1 MAPSKKPPTPTPAPS
16 PAPRPAPSPAPKQFS
31 GGGMVNINPELYAQP
46 GRIPSGR
53 EPAPKEP
60 ATPAGPTT
68 TTEPS
73 GGMTDYERYL
83 VASAANSE
91 SSRQQNATE
100 AMRALMQQYGLMS
113 LYSKVVGY
121 IQDGYDPEAIG
132 ILIRTTP
139 EYKTRFPAM
148 DALAAKGRTISE
160 ASYIEYES
168 SAATL
173 ERRYGLPEGML
184 MSNVT
189 KLLTNEVSPSELND
203 RVILA
208 SAASIQAPQ
217 EIKDMF
223 KNYYNIDSGGLTAY
237 FLDPDVATPL
247 LEKQNASAIIGA
259 EAAKQGIGI
268 DVNSAENLQ
277 NIGITQNQAREGFG
291 TVAGATGLST
301 GAGDI
306 VSQQDLVAA
315 TLGNNAEAKKRAD
328 RAAGGRLGRFQ
339 GGGEFL
345 KTQQGASGL
354 GSASTS

>member
-1 MAPSKKPPTPTPAPS
+1 MAKNPANTGPTKAIQRASNTDFAMRQASASQPGVASTAFTPTPLNPQ
-16 PAPRPAPSPAPKQFS
+16 PASAAPKDT
-31 GGGMVNINPELYAQP
+31 
-46 GRIPSGR
+46 
-53 EPAPKEP
+53 
-60 ATPAGPTT
+60 TPTD
-68 TTEPS
+68 TTEDTS

-83 VASAANSE
+83 VAAAANAE
-91 SSRQQNATE
+91 SARQRNATE
-100 AMRALMQQYGLMS
+100 VMRSLMEQYGLMS

-121 IQDGYDPEAIG
+121 IQDGYDPDAISV
-132 ILIRTTP
+132 LIRTTP

-173 ERRYGLPEGML
+173 ERRYGLPDGML

-203 RVILA
+203 RVLLA

-223 KNYYNIDSGGLTAY
+223 KNYYNIDAGGLTAY

-291 TVAGATGLST
+291 TVAGAKGLSS
-301 GAGDI
+301 GAGDV
-306 VSQQDLVAA
+306 VSQQDLISA
-315 TLGNNAEAKKRAD
+315 TLGNDAEAMKNVK

-345 KTQQGASGL
+345 QTQQGAAGL
-354 GSASTS
+354 GSAATR

>member
-1 MAPSKKPPTPTPAPS
+1 MAKSVPKRTPAPA
-16 PAPRPAPSPAPKQFS
+16 APRPFT
-31 GGGMVNINPELYAQP
+31 GGGMVNINVPALQP
-46 GRIPSGR
+46 AARPPKNITPGGGGRG
-53 EPAPKEP
+53 PAPKPEAGGSSP
-60 ATPAGPTT
+60 TVTAT
-68 TTEPS
+68 ES
-73 GGMTDYERYL
+73 GGMTDYERSL
-83 VASAANSE
+83 VASAANAE
-91 SSRQQNATE
+91 SSRRKNATE
-100 AMRALMQQYGLMS
+100 VMKALMTQYGLMS

-121 IQDGYDPEAIG
+121 IQDGYDPEAISV
-132 ILIRTTP
+132 LIRTTP

-148 DALAAKGRTISE
+148 DALAAKGRSISE
-160 ASYIEYES
+160 ADYINYES
-168 SAATL
+168 AASTL

-189 KLLTNEVSPSELND
+189 KLLSSEVSSSELND

-223 KNYYNIDSGGLTAY
+223 KNYYNIDAGGLTAY

-277 NIGITQNQAREGFG
+277 NIGISQNQAREGFG
-291 TVAGATGLST
+291 TVAGAKGLST
-301 GAGDI
+301 GAGD
-306 VSQQDLVAA
+306 VASQQQLIAA
-315 TLGNNAEAKKRAD
+315 TLGGDAEAKKAVE

-345 KTQQGASGL
+345 QTQQGAVGL
-354 GSASTS
+354 GTASTG

>member
-1 MAPSKKPPTPTPAPS
+1 
-16 PAPRPAPSPAPKQFS
+16 
-31 GGGMVNINPELYAQP
+31 
-46 GRIPSGR
+46 
-53 EPAPKEP
+53 
-60 ATPAGPTT
+60 
-68 TTEPS
+68 
-73 GGMTDYERYL
+73 MTDYERYL

-91 SSRQQNATE
+91 SARRQNATE
-100 AMRALMQQYGLMS
+100 VMRALMQQYGLMS

-168 SAATL
+168 STATL

-189 KLLTNEVSPSELND
+189 KLLTNDVSQSELND

-208 SAASIQAPQ
+208 SAASIQAPK

-223 KNYYNIDSGGLTAY
+223 KNYYNIDAGGLTAY

-277 NIGITQNQAREGFG
+277 SIGITQNQAREGFG
-291 TVAGATGLST
+291 TVAGAQGLST

-315 TLGNNAEAKKRAD
+315 TLGNDAEAKKRAA

-354 GSASTS
+354 GSAATL

>member
-1 MAPSKKPPTPTPAPS
+1 MRQASASQPGVASTAFTPTPLNPQ
-16 PAPRPAPSPAPKQFS
+16 PALTAPKDT
-31 GGGMVNINPELYAQP
+31 
-46 GRIPSGR
+46 
-53 EPAPKEP
+53 
-60 ATPAGPTT
+60 TPTD
-68 TTEPS
+68 TTEDTS

-83 VASAANSE
+83 VASAANAE
-91 SSRQQNATE
+91 STRRQNAT
-100 AMRALMQQYGLMS
+100 ATMKALMEQYGLMS

-121 IQDGYDPEAIG
+121 IQDGYDPEAISV
-132 ILIRTTP
+132 LIRTTP

-184 MSNVT
+184 MTNVT
-189 KLLTNEVSPSELND
+189 KLITNEVSPSELND
-203 RVILA
+203 RVLLA

-223 KNYYNIDSGGLTAY
+223 KNFYNIDSGGLTAY

-268 DVNSAENLQ
+268 DVTSAENLQ
-277 NIGITQNQAREGFG
+277 SIGITQNQAREGFG
-291 TVAGATGLST
+291 TVAGAQGLST
-301 GAGDI
+301 GAGDV
-306 VSQQDLVAA
+306 VSQQDLIAA
-315 TLGNNAEAKKRAD
+315 TMGNNAEAKKTAD

-345 KTQQGASGL
+345 KTQQGAAGL
-354 GSASTS
+354 GSAATR

>member
-1 MAPSKKPPTPTPAPS
+1 MALNKKQTARLANYDPAATAVSQFNPTPQETKNFQSMVQTDTAKAS
-16 PAPRPAPSPAPKQFS
+16 PTAVPDSSAD
-31 GGGMVNINPELYAQP
+31 N
-46 GRIPSGR
+46 
-53 EPAPKEP
+53 
-60 ATPAGPTT
+60 
-68 TTEPS
+68 S

-83 VASAANSE
+83 VTSA
-91 SSRQQNATE
+91 QNAESTRQRNASE
-100 AMRALMQQYGLMS
+100 VMKAMMTQYGLMS

-121 IQDGYDPEAIG
+121 IQDGYDPESIAV
-132 ILIRTTP
+132 LIRTTP

-148 DALAAKGRTISE
+148 DALAAKGRSISE
-160 ASYIEYES
+160 ADYINYES
-168 SAATL
+168 AASTL

-184 MSNVT
+184 MGNVT
-189 KLLTNEVSPSELND
+189 KLLSNEVSSTELND

-217 EIKDMF
+217 EMKDMF
-223 KNYYNIDSGGLTAY
+223 KNYYNIDAGGLTAY

-277 NIGITQNQAREGFG
+277 NIGISQNQAREGFS
-291 TVAGATGLST
+291 TVAGAKGLSA
-301 GAGDI
+301 GAGD
-306 VSQQDLVAA
+306 VASQQQLIAA
-315 TLGNNAEAKKRAD
+315 TLGGDAEAKKVVE

-345 KTQQGASGL
+345 QTQQGAVGL
-354 GSASTS
+354 GTAATR